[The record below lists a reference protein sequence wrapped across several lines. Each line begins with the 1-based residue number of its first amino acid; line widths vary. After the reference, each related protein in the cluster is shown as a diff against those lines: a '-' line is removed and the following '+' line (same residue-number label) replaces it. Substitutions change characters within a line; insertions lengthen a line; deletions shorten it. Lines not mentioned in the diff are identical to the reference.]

1 MHRYS
6 RSESIPLDSFGADK
20 GDANRPGPSWRAAL
34 RRAAAP
40 ARALGAAAAFL
51 ALFAAL
57 LTAAPAQAQT
67 LKIGAM
73 SDGTGDATGTEG
85 NAVSLTVKMSATS
98 TSNVTVKWRFVSGT
112 AASTDYSTDDTQ
124 TLTFTAGQTSKT
136 VTIDLINDDRHE
148 TEETFEVELY
158 DAVGATI
165 DRARAQIT
173 IEVDSSNP
181 DLPQFTIEPTLD
193 VAEDGGTVAVSVV
206 HDAFPSDVAD
216 ITITYQMAGVTATA
230 GADFTAS
237 SGTLTFPKGMRTTQ
251 TVNVPIM
258 DDGSSEANET
268 FEVRFGAPSYGSIA
282 QDPAKTTV
290 TILDDE
296 TPQVTIAPAA
306 NASSIF
312 YRGGSDR
319 DSDGDADGDA
329 IFTLTRT
336 GDTAAALNGVPV
348 ALTQTRAFLPD
359 NKLAKTVNFAA
370 GSATATLTVASSE
383 FRGFGAGEEV
393 GGGTLTATVQDG
405 AGYDLGETAAAD
417 VTVHIRMM
425 VGFSEASYSVG
436 EGDGPLAV
444 TLFARTSAG
453 APKPAYEVYFSL
465 RSVDLGSATPGPDY
479 GGVSDG
485 IAIPTSA
492 FSQVGDRYEARV
504 PHDFVIK
511 DDERHEGDELFA
523 AVLKQAPGT
532 PDNSTFIR
540 VDVDDRIC
548 EQSDCRTPITIVDDD
563 RGFTETEPQVRF
575 ENVPESHAGP
585 GNGVTLFVQFAH
597 NQPHYSELEVMD
609 LISVTNGRVVGS
621 QRVEGYSRR
630 FKIGLLTDDSYE
642 PMTVSLEDTGGRPR
656 EVTIDGPSAVRFEY
670 PGTDDPDPDYHIVR
684 EGEDTHVRFSIR
696 LYKITGYGPESD
708 GIGYHYVED
717 HTVSYPVTVEYYTRD
732 GQTNLLSHGSATAGQ
747 DYEETRGTLT
757 FQPGENKKTV
767 RVPIIDDNIEDDNE
781 YFTLNLRNSQP
792 QGAHLIGPSAM
803 AVIRNSEPVA
813 GANTAPEGLPT
824 ISGAALVGETLT
836 ASSAGITDVDG
847 ITHAD
852 VAWQWIANDGTAD
865 TDIAGATSNT
875 YTLTAAEVGKTIKV
889 RATWTDGG
897 GVEETLV
904 SAATATV
911 AHPPVTA
918 RFENVPRSH
927 DGSSDFRFELH
938 FSEEFPIGFRTLR
951 DDAFEVSGGTVN
963 KAKRRHKGASIGWTI
978 TVEPD
983 TDGDVVVTL
992 PVRACDATGAICTG
1006 DGRALAEEV
1015 SVKVPGP
1022 ASLPEISVAAA
1033 ASPVTEGSPAAFT
1046 LSRTGD
1052 TAAALTVSVSV
1063 SESGSMLSGTPA
1075 STVTFDAGKAEAQ
1088 LSLATEDD
1096 SVAEA
1101 DGRVTASLAAGSGY
1115 DVVADAAS
1123 AGVDVY
1129 DDDEPVTT
1137 TVEALW
1143 STAFVWS
1150 TLGNVLYAGTDTF
1163 GSPSWSEDG
1172 RDYRIFY
1179 ISYNPSSKELWVRLD
1194 QNTAGIPEPEELTLQ
1209 VGSVTL
1215 SPEQTATFARG
1226 LLDDIA
1232 IVPDVEQDWAVGGA
1246 VAVRLTRTASTG
1258 EASAAGPGISVADAQ
1273 VQEAEGA
1280 ELSFGVTLAAAQTSA
1295 VSVRY
1300 ATSDGTAVAGS
1311 DYVARSGTVRFAPG
1325 ETEKTVAVPVLDD
1338 LHDEGSETL
1347 ALTLS
1352 HPFGAQLA
1360 DATATGTIVNTDPI
1374 PKAWIARFGRTVAE
1388 QVIEAVE
1395 ARMQAPRVP
1404 GVEVSLAGQRI
1415 GGPAAQSGTA
1425 AAVDSAQPAVGQS
1438 LAEWFRQDDDPVGER
1453 APGLRTVTGRDLLTR
1468 SSFSLA
1474 GGTEQ
1479 AGTYALWGRGAA
1491 TRFDGREGGL
1501 SLDGEVTSG
1510 MLGADWSQGAVTA
1523 GLVVSRSLG
1532 EGGYSGESGNGRLTA
1547 SLTGLYPWGRYGLSE
1562 RLSIWALAGYGEGAL
1577 TLTPEG
1583 QAPIGT
1589 DLDLAMAAAGLR
1601 GVLAEAPETG
1611 GIELALKTDA
1621 MSVRTSTSGAP
1632 GLAAEQADVSRLR
1645 LGLEGSRSFR
1655 SEGGARL
1662 TPSVEIGVRHD
1673 GGDAET
1679 GFGVDIGGGLAW
1691 SDPRR
1696 GVSAELRG
1704 RGLLSHAASGF
1715 RERGFSGS
1723 LSWDPTPETARGL
1736 TLTMSQTVG
1745 AQAAG
1750 GMDALLERGTLAGL
1764 AANDNSESGN
1774 GLAQRRFE
1782 LTLGY
1787 GLAVLGERFTSTP
1800 EVGLALSNAHRTYT
1814 LGWSLGLVPRGPTTL
1829 ELSVEAERRASVN
1842 DNADP
1847 EHAVGVRLT
1856 SRF

>member
-6 RSESIPLDSFGADK
+6 RSESVPFNSCGALVLACVALLAL
-20 GDANRPGPSWRAAL
+20 GGASILSTADASAQTTPEVSI
-34 RRAAAP
+34 AAA
-40 ARALGAAAAFL
+40 
-51 ALFAAL
+51 
-57 LTAAPAQAQT
+57 T
-67 LKIGAM
+67 
-73 SDGTGDATGTEG
+73 
-85 NAVSLTVKMSATS
+85 N
-98 TSNVTVKWRFVSGT
+98 
-112 AASTDYSTDDTQ
+112 AAS
-124 TLTFTAGQTSKT
+124 
-136 VTIDLINDDRHE
+136 II
-148 TEETFEVELY
+148 
-158 DAVGATI
+158 
-165 DRARAQIT
+165 
-173 IEVDSSNP
+173 
-181 DLPQFTIEPTLD
+181 
-193 VAEDGGTVAVSVV
+193 
-206 HDAFPSDVAD
+206 
-216 ITITYQMAGVTATA
+216 
-230 GADFTAS
+230 
-237 SGTLTFPKGMRTTQ
+237 
-251 TVNVPIM
+251 
-258 DDGSSEANET
+258 
-268 FEVRFGAPSYGSIA
+268 
-282 QDPAKTTV
+282 
-290 TILDDE
+290 
-296 TPQVTIAPAA
+296 
-306 NASSIF
+306 
-312 YRGGSDR
+312 YRGGSQDR
-319 DSDGDADGDA
+319 DTDGDADGDA

-336 GDTAAALNGVPV
+336 GDTAAALNGVSV
-348 ALTQTRAFLPD
+348 ALTQTRRFLPD
-359 NKLAKTVNFAA
+359 SKLARTVDFAA
-370 GSATATLTVASSE
+370 DSATATLTVASNE

-405 AGYDLGETAAAD
+405 AGYEPGAAD
-417 VTVHIRMM
+417 PAEVDVHIRMM

-436 EGDGPLAV
+436 EGESPLAV
-444 TLFARTSAG
+444 TLWARTSAG
-453 APKPAYEVYFSL
+453 APAPSYEVYFSL
-465 RSVDLGSATPGPDY
+465 SSVDLGSANPGLDY
-479 GGVSDG
+479 RGVSNN
-485 IAIPTSA
+485 IAIPTTA
-492 FSQVGDRYEARV
+492 FTLVGDRYEARV
-504 PHDFVIK
+504 PHNFVIK
-511 DDERHEGDELFA
+511 DDERYERDEFFGVELE
-523 AVLKQAPGT
+523 QAPGL
-532 PDNSTFIR
+532 PDGSVFIR

-548 EQSDCRTPITIVDDD
+548 EQPDCQTPITIVDDD
-563 RGFTETEPQVRF
+563 RGFTDSEPQVRF
-575 ENVPESHAGP
+575 ENVPASHAGP
-585 GNGVTLFVQFAH
+585 GNGVTLFIQFAH
-597 NQPHYSELEVMD
+597 NQPHYSELEVMEQ
-609 LISVTNGRVVGS
+609 ISVDKGRVVGS

-630 FKIGLLTDDSYE
+630 FKVSLLTDDSYE
-642 PMTVSLEDTGGRPR
+642 PMTVSWEDTRGRER

-684 EGEDTHVRFSIR
+684 EGEDTHVRFRIR
-696 LYKITGYGPESD
+696 LWKITGHKPENE
-708 GIGYHYVED
+708 GGGYRYSPGHEVK
-717 HTVSYPVTVEYYTRD
+717 YPVTVEYATRD

-747 DYEETRGTLT
+747 DYVATSGTLT
-757 FQPGENKKTV
+757 LWPGENERSV
-767 RVPIIDDNIEDDNE
+767 YVPIIDDTIEDDNE
-781 YFTLNLRNSQP
+781 YFTLDLRNSQP
-792 QGAHLIGPSAM
+792 QGAHLIGPSDM
-803 AVIRNSEPVA
+803 AVIRNSEPVV

-836 ASSAGITDVDG
+836 AASAAITDVDG

-852 VAWQWIANDGTAD
+852 IAWQWIANDGTAD
-865 TDIAGATSNT
+865 TDIADATSNT
-875 YTLTAAEVGKTIKV
+875 YALTASEVGKTIKV

-951 DDAFEVSGGTVN
+951 DDAFEVSGGTVR
-963 KAKRRHKGASIGWTI
+963 KAKRKQKGASIGWRI
-978 TVEPD
+978 TVRPD

-992 PVRACDATGAICTG
+992 PVRACDATGAICTA

-1015 SVKVPGP
+1015 SAKVPGP

-1033 ASPVTEGSPAAFT
+1033 ASPVTEGTAAAFT

-1052 TAAALTVSVSV
+1052 TAETLTVSVSV
-1063 SESGSMLSGTPA
+1063 SESGSMLSGSPA
-1075 STVTFDAGKAEAQ
+1075 SSVTFAAGSATAA
-1088 LSLATEDD
+1088 LNAPTEDD

-1101 DGRVTASLAAGSGY
+1101 DGRVTVSLAAGSGY

-1150 TLGNVLYAGTDTF
+1150 TLGNVLYAGTDSF
-1163 GSPSWSEDG
+1163 GSPGWSEDG

-1179 ISYNPSSKELWVRLD
+1179 ISYNPSSEELWVRLD

-1232 IVPDVEQDWAVGGA
+1232 IVTGVEQDWAVGGA
-1246 VAVRLTRTASTG
+1246 VAARLTRTASTD
-1258 EASAAGPGISVADAQ
+1258 EASATGPGISVADAQ
-1273 VQEAEGA
+1273 VQEAKGA
-1280 ELSFGVTLAAAQTSA
+1280 ELSFPVTLAAAQTSA

-1338 LHDEGSETL
+1338 FHDEGSETL

-1395 ARMQAPRVP
+1395 ARMQAPRVL
-1404 GVEVSLAGQRI
+1404 GVEVSLAGQRV
-1415 GGPAAQSGTA
+1415 GGAAADGAVSGDDASQLAAQGRLADWFGSGS
-1425 AAVDSAQPAVGQS
+1425 DMEHRHGLDAQAM
-1438 LAEWFRQDDDPVGER
+1438 
-1453 APGLRTVTGRDLLTR
+1453 TGRDLLTR

-1474 GGTEQ
+1474 GGTQQE
-1479 AGTYALWGRGAA
+1479 GTYALWGRGAV

-1510 MLGADWSQGAVTA
+1510 MLGADWTRGAVTA

-1589 DLDLAMAAAGLR
+1589 DLDLAMAVAGLR
-1601 GVLAEAPETG
+1601 GVLAEASETG

-1621 MSVRTSTSGAP
+1621 MSVRTSTSSAP
-1632 GLAAEQADVSRLR
+1632 GLAAEQADVTRLR
-1645 LGLEGSRSFR
+1645 LGLEGSRAFR
-1655 SEGGARL
+1655 SEGGAHL

-1696 GVSAELRG
+1696 GLSAELRG

-1750 GMDALLERGTLAGL
+1750 GMNALLERGTLAGL
-1764 AANDNSESGN
+1764 AANDNGSGDN

-1782 LTLGY
+1782 VTLGY
-1787 GLAVLGERFTSTP
+1787 GLAVLGARFTSTP
-1800 EVGLALSNAHRTYT
+1800 EVGLALSNAHRAYT
-1814 LGWSLGLVPRGPTTL
+1814 LGWSLGLVPGGPTAL
-1829 ELSVEAERRASVN
+1829 ELSVEAERRMSVN

-1847 EHAVGVRLT
+1847 KHAVGVRLT